1 MSSLVSFTP
10 RKSIVIVAA
19 IVATFLISLTAVH
32 AQGVGSTR
40 GLPGGEGRHIIKGRV
55 FTPAGRPVEAGMKI
69 RLEGQ
74 GDSAGSSAT
83 ATDVDGAFNFRNLP
97 PGSYTVVVE
106 GATDFDPARESVSI
120 QPGFGA
126 YAAAQTINV
135 AINLKA
141 RGAAA
146 AFAKLPKEARDSY
159 TKGMEAAAKGDNQKA
174 VDFMDKA
181 VVAYPEFPEAL
192 AELGLG
198 YMRLNKMEKAAQT
211 YETLLKFKP
220 DNVVAHQNAGIA
232 YYNLATVALT
242 DKKADEAKQLLTRSE
257 AHLRESLRM
266 NKTSPT
272 SHYYLGLILIKSRSY
287 AEAQAEMEAA
297 IANGG
302 DSLALA
308 HKYLGGLYI
317 SAKRNKDAADQLEKY
332 LELDPKAKDA
342 EQIRSTIKQLRAQQ

>member
-10 RKSIVIVAA
+10 RKIIVIVAA
-19 IVATFLISLTAVH
+19 IVATFLISLTVH

-40 GLPGGEGRHIIKGRV
+40 GLPGGEGRHIIKGRI
-55 FTPAGRPVEAGMKI
+55 FTPAGKPVDAGMKI

-126 YAAAQTINV
+126 YSAAQTINV

-146 AFAKLPKEARDSY
+146 AFAKYPKEARDSY

-174 VDFMDKA
+174 VDFLNKA
-181 VVAYPEFPEAL
+181 VAAYPEFPEAL

-232 YYNLATVALT
+232 YYNLSTVALT
-242 DKKADEAKQLLTRSE
+242 DKKADEAKQLLTKSE

-272 SHYYLGLILIKSRSY
+272 SHYYLGLILIRSRSH

-302 DSLALA
+302 DGLALA

-317 SAKRNKDAADQLEKY
+317 SAKRNKEAADHLEKY

-342 EQIRSTIKQLRAQQ
+342 EQIRSTIKQLRVQQ